1 MAEQQISAWG
11 NIYIELGIGILFF
24 LVGLY
29 LIIRNPTNKN
39 VFFII
44 FGITS
49 LYFAAS
55 MVRLLA
61 IFAPAFAIVA
71 AIGILG
77 IIQPFYTLLKESPRS
92 IAKTKRKLARVSKE
106 YSGVAIFLIFMILVT
121 NLAFSPQTGGV
132 PRTINQAFT
141 PTAIS
146 ASSLPIGGASLTQ
159 PCRCM
164 A

>member
-1 MAEQQISAWG
+1 MFLALTGYLGRIAGKFDTVIDPFIRATAPIINSVAEQQISAWG

-39 VFFII
+39 VFLIV

-77 IIQPFYTLLKESPRS
+77 IIKAILHF
-92 IAKTKRKLARVSKE
+92 AKGK
-106 YSGVAIFLIFMILVT
+106 
-121 NLAFSPQTGGV
+121 
-132 PRTINQAFT
+132 
-141 PTAIS
+141 PTQQS
-146 ASSLPIGGASLTQ
+146 Q
-159 PCRCM
+159 KQNVNWHE
-164 A
+164 